1 MIKPLLILG
10 LLLKTCTVDLQD
22 LPAIHRSDI
31 DNFNNTYHFN
41 TNQELEKQTIG
52 NTNTQ
57 RFGLSNYGN
66 DPIIDASFPLEIA
79 LFFYKNGT
87 LVLLDNQMNI
97 LMEHNLYEINPMSV
111 SHFGRSIEGMYW
123 IFNQNTKTLQK
134 ISPDGKLI
142 TQSNVLPNI
151 ESRGIQRIYDLGREV
166 YIQNGTELI
175 GFTPNLKYIGT
186 EKDAYMIRSYKFP
199 AKIVN
204 GTLSFSFAKKTYR
217 RSFGIDSIPI
227 GISQNNYVLQ
237 TQNGLI
243 LQKIK

>member
-1 MIKPLLILG
+1 MIKPLLILV
-10 LLLKTCTVDLQD
+10 LLLKTCTIDLQD
-22 LPAIHRSDI
+22 LPDIHRSDI

-41 TNQELEKQTIG
+41 TNQEIEKQTIG
-52 NTNTQ
+52 DLKTQ
-57 RFGLSNYGN
+57 KFSLSNYGN

-79 LFFYKNGT
+79 LFFYKNGS

-97 LMEHNLYEINPMSV
+97 LMENNLYEVNPMSV

-123 IFNQNTKTLQK
+123 VFNQNTKTLQK
-134 ISPDGKLI
+134 ISPNGKLI

-151 ESRGIQRIYDLGREV
+151 KSLGIQRIYDLGREI

-175 GFTPNLKYIGT
+175 SFTPNLKYVNT
-186 EKDAYMIRSYKFP
+186 EKNAYMVRSYKFP

-204 GTLSFSFAKKTYR
+204 GTLSFSFAKKTYN
-217 RSFGIDSIPI
+217 RSFGFDSIPI

-243 LQKIK
+243 LQKIR